1 MSNAYI
7 TSVLSVCGRKWAL
20 LDVGGA
26 QFPGTIALLP
36 GGADLIAAA
45 SRTTACGGDCAAK
58 AVDNV
63 MNNIA
68 AMKRCILADSI
79 GFGGLHAQNQVLR
92 KRRSG
97 DVTFEMAVA
106 RRDAGYSRT
115 PLNRALRVL
124 TPTIPPAS
132 SNNTDAGSGVAEVG
146 GAASN

>member
-45 SRTTACGGDCAAK
+45 SRATAGGGDCAAK

-63 MNNIA
+63 IKNIA
-68 AMKRCILADSI
+68 AIKRCTLADSI
-79 GFGGLHAQNQVLR
+79 GFGRLHAEKADPV
-92 KRRSG
+92 K
-97 DVTFEMAVA
+97 
-106 RRDAGYSRT
+106 T
-115 PLNRALRVL
+115 P
-124 TPTIPPAS
+124 
-132 SNNTDAGSGVAEVG
+132 
-146 GAASN
+146 